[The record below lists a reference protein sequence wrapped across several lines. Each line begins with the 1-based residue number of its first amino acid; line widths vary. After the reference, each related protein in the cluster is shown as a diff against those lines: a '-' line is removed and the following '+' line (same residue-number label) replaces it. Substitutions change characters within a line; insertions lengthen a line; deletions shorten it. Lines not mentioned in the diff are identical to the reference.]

1 MADVKQRALIVVT
14 SHDRMGDTDKKTG
27 FFYRELATPYWAFV
41 DAGIEVDIASIKG
54 GKAPADPGSVGEPG
68 KRAAAVQRFMD
79 DADAVRK
86 IKNTLAIASVNE
98 ADYDLVF
105 LPGGHGTMWDFPDS
119 EALASVVGRA
129 LERGVVVGAVCHGP
143 AGLIGAKR
151 SDGEPVVKGR
161 RVNSFTDAEEEA
173 VGLAATVPFLLE
185 SRLRELGADF
195 EGTENF
201 QPYAVRDGN
210 LVTGQNPPSSELVAE
225 EVLAALR
232 ERATKAA

>member
-1 MADVKQRALIVVT
+1 
-14 SHDRMGDTDKKTG
+14 
-27 FFYRELATPYWAFV
+27 
-41 DAGIEVDIASIKG
+41 
-54 GKAPADPGSVGEPG
+54 
-68 KRAAAVQRFMD
+68 
-79 DADAVRK
+79 VRK
-86 IKNTLAIASVNE
+86 IENTLAIASVNE

-161 RVNSFTDAEEEA
+161 RINSFTDAEEEA